1 MAMAAFKV
9 SREYAKKW
17 FTKMLTVALTL
28 AFVTGM
34 LGFVLDMQGTFS
46 GKLCSVV
53 SQLESQ
59 MKQTIT
65 KTGGDLDAETVV
77 RLKEIRENVQKRLS
91 NLHILAASW
100 DNLSPTSPNQQLV
113 SNIQKGCNTGMQSG
127 NTDST
132 NILFVAMQYLVVC
145 MLFNRLIIESANLAS
160 AIVGSTGINTNGSQ
174 EVSGGVGGMQRGGM
188 ASKGVQ
194 GNGKNPM

>member
-77 RLKEIRENVQKRLS
+77 RLKEIR
-91 NLHILAASW
+91 
-100 DNLSPTSPNQQLV
+100 
-113 SNIQKGCNTGMQSG
+113 
-127 NTDST
+127 
-132 NILFVAMQYLVVC
+132 
-145 MLFNRLIIESANLAS
+145 
-160 AIVGSTGINTNGSQ
+160 
-174 EVSGGVGGMQRGGM
+174 
-188 ASKGVQ
+188 
-194 GNGKNPM
+194 